1 MTPTTAP
8 TLEKKRAE
16 PPLGPA
22 GPGWDRGFGQPGR
35 DRDGGGAQP
44 VPPAQIAVWLVVA
57 TVTLLFAAF
66 TSTYLARRMEPDWQT
81 LQMPGILWLNTAVLA
96 LSSLMLEWSRREGL
110 RLRLPRL
117 RAGLILATVL
127 GVVFL
132 AGQIMAW
139 RQLAATGIFLASS
152 PHSSFFY
159 LLTGAHG
166 LHILGGLLA
175 LFYAVGKARTAGS
188 VVAVVEPASTFWHF
202 LGVLWLYLLVLLFWI

>member
-1 MTPTTAP
+1 MTPTTSP
-8 TLEKKRAE
+8 TLERKRPG
-16 PPLGPA
+16 PPGGPA
-22 GPGWDRGFGQPGR
+22 GPGWDPGFGQPDR
-35 DRDGGGAQP
+35 DRDGDAHR
-44 VPPAQIAVWLVVA
+44 VPLARIAVWLVVA

-81 LQMPGILWLNTAVLA
+81 LQMPGILWLNTAALA
-96 LSSLMLEWSRREGL
+96 VSSFLLEWSRREGL
-110 RLRLPRL
+110 KQQLPRL
-117 RAGLILATVL
+117 RAGLMIATVL

-132 AGQIMAW
+132 AGQILAW

-166 LHILGGLLA
+166 VHILGGLIA
-175 LFYAVGKARTAGS
+175 LFYAVGKTRTTGS
-188 VVAVVEPASTFWHF
+188 VEAVFEPAATFWHF

>member
-1 MTPTTAP
+1 M
-8 TLEKKRAE
+8 
-16 PPLGPA
+16 
-22 GPGWDRGFGQPGR
+22 
-35 DRDGGGAQP
+35 
-44 VPPAQIAVWLVVA
+44 PPARIAVWLVVA

-66 TSTYLARRMEPDWQT
+66 TSTYLARRTEPDWQT

-96 LSSLMLEWSRREGL
+96 VSSLLLEWSRREGL

-117 RAGLILATVL
+117 RAGLITATVL
-127 GVVFL
+127 GLIFL

-166 LHILGGLLA
+166 LHILGGLIA
-175 LFYAVGKARTAGS
+175 LFYAVGKTRTTGW
-188 VVAVVEPASTFWHF
+188 VEAVFEPAATFWHF
-202 LGVLWLYLLVLLFWI
+202 LGVLWLYLLMLLFWI

>member
-1 MTPTTAP
+1 VTPTTAP
-8 TLEKKRAE
+8 TLERKHTG
-16 PPLGPA
+16 PPRGPA
-22 GPGWDRGFGQPGR
+22 TPGWDRGFGPDR
-35 DRDGGGAQP
+35 DRDGGSQR
-44 VPPAQIAVWLVVA
+44 VPPSRIAVWLVVA

-66 TSTYLARRMEPDWQT
+66 TSTYLARRAEPDWQR

-96 LSSLMLEWSRREGL
+96 ISSVLVEWSRRAGL
-110 RLRLPRL
+110 RLLLSRL
-117 RAGLILATVL
+117 RAGIMMATAL

-132 AGQIMAW
+132 GGQIVAW

-175 LFYAVGKARTAGS
+175 LFYAVGKTRTAGS
-188 VVAVVEPASTFWHF
+188 VEAVVEPIGTFWHF